1 MKILQLCN
9 KAPYPANDGS
19 SIAICNL
26 AEGIAD
32 EGIELH
38 ILSVNTKK
46 HFKSD
51 NTIPVSFIKKTN
63 YQSVYK
69 DTNTSL
75 LGAFTNLFS
84 PTSYF
89 VSRFFFKEYEE
100 ALIKKLTET
109 YFDVIQL
116 EGVFMATYI
125 STIRKYS
132 NAKITLRAHNIE
144 HQIWERH
151 LPHEKNWLKKQYLN
165 IQSKRLKTFE
175 LDVFSLVDAVITIT
189 DEDKK
194 GIQKFAHQQKI
205 HTCLTGINLE
215 TYNQVHQ
222 PTQPNTVFHFASMD
236 WLPNIE
242 AVEWLLSNVWNE
254 VLIKIPDAQLILAG
268 RGMPEKIKQ
277 ASSKNI
283 TIIEDVA
290 DSVLFY
296 ATYDIMLVPL
306 WSGSGLRIKLVEGL
320 AYGKAIITTSIG
332 AEGIPY
338 TKNKELLIADTQE
351 DFVKMIVDLLSNS
364 SKKQQL
370 QINARA
376 LAESHFEYRK
386 LASELILFYNQLI
399 SKKS

>member
-1 MKILQLCN
+1 
-9 KAPYPANDGS
+9 
-19 SIAICNL
+19 
-26 AEGIAD
+26 
-32 EGIELH
+32 
-38 ILSVNTKK
+38 
-46 HFKSD
+46 
-51 NTIPVSFIKKTN
+51 
-63 YQSVYK
+63 
-69 DTNTSL
+69 
-75 LGAFTNLFS
+75 
-84 PTSYF
+84 
-89 VSRFFFKEYEE
+89 
-100 ALIKKLTET
+100 
-109 YFDVIQL
+109 
-116 EGVFMATYI
+116 
-125 STIRKYS
+125 
-132 NAKITLRAHNIE
+132 
-144 HQIWERH
+144 
-151 LPHEKNWLKKQYLN
+151 
-165 IQSKRLKTFE
+165 
-175 LDVFSLVDAVITIT
+175 
-189 DEDKK
+189 
-194 GIQKFAHQQKI
+194 
-205 HTCLTGINLE
+205 
-215 TYNQVHQ
+215 
-222 PTQPNTVFHFASMD
+222 MD

-242 AVEWLLSNVWNE
+242 AVEWLLEKVWNE

-338 TKNKELLIADTQE
+338 TKNKELLFADTQE
-351 DFVKMIVDLLSNS
+351 DFVKMIIDLLSNS